1 MKNMQKYRLGLDLG
15 ANSLGWCLVA
25 LDDDDRPYRF
35 LRMGV
40 RLFSDGRN
48 PKDGTSLAAARR
60 LARSMRRRRD
70 RFLKRRERLM
80 RLMIAH
86 GFMPGDR
93 AARRALRS
101 LDPYDLRRRGLD
113 EELTPFEFGRALFHL
128 NQRRGFLS
136 NRVIDK
142 SKDDD
147 KGKINTA
154 IGKVRERM
162 QDENA
167 RTIGEWLARRHVLR
181 QAVRARLHGQGA
193 RSSYDLYVHR
203 SMIAEEFDRL
213 WEKQATLKPAIFTEA
228 ARAVLRD
235 ALMFQRRLRPVVP
248 GRCTFEVAEPRAA
261 LALPSVQRFRV
272 LQEINHLR
280 IREVGKPDVALTLQ
294 QRDLVLYELL
304 RKRDRTFA
312 QLRSLL
318 GLSEDATFNLESPE
332 RTRLKGDATGTA
344 MAAKGMLG
352 KRWHELPVERQDEI
366 VGVLL
371 EAEEDDSVAAYLRRE
386 LGIADEVARTIAA
399 VPLID
404 GYGSVSLKAIRKML
418 PHLERDVVTYDQ
430 AAIAAGYDH
439 SLRYDGGDLPKLPYY
454 AELLAQHVGTGTGVP
469 TDPPEKRFG
478 RVSNPTVHVGLN
490 QLRVTVNAIIEKY
503 GRPSQIVIEL
513 ARELKLNRER
523 KRELEREQRG
533 RSLENARFREDLEQA
548 GLPPKPGN
556 LLKVR
561 LWHELGP
568 PTDRR
573 CPYSGEMISFTR
585 LMSDEVEIEH
595 ILPFAKTLDD
605 SPANKTVALRRANR
619 DKGNRTP
626 FEAFGH
632 SPSGYDW
639 EAILNRAA
647 QMLPN
652 KRRKFGPDAL
662 DRYQEGGD
670 FLARHLNDTAYLAR
684 VAREY
689 LTAVCPS
696 NRVWSI
702 PGRLTAL
709 LRSRWGLNTLL
720 SDSDRKNR
728 TDQRHHT
735 VDAAVVAV
743 TDRSLLQRMSTISA
757 HTREDGFQRFLDGL
771 AEPWP
776 GYRQGLVFGLAK
788 IIPSYKPDHGTGGR
802 LHNDTAYGFVNPAA
816 DPGKPVEVVHR
827 VPLASF
833 KTADDIDDIRDP
845 VLRERLKSSV
855 SGRSGRDLA
864 GALEQFSAATG
875 IRRVRVIE
883 TLSVISVRRE
893 DGTAYKAYK
902 GDSNYAFEIV
912 AGDGG
917 RWFDRVISTFSAAGR
932 QVAAP
937 STGTV
942 VMRLCKDD
950 CVSIE
955 VDGRRAIYRLA
966 QMSPG
971 KAILAPVNEG
981 GDLRERDRDASDPF
995 KYLIRSASSLQRLKA
1010 RQVVVDPL
1018 GQVWERRWPNEGQI
1032 RRNC

>member
-1 MKNMQKYRLGLDLG
+1 MKDFQKYRLGLDLG

-40 RLFSDGRN
+40 RLFPDGRN

-60 LARSMRRRRD
+60 DARSMRRRRD

-86 GFMPGDR
+86 GFMPADR
-93 AARRALRS
+93 ADRRALRS

-113 EELTPFEFGRALFHL
+113 EQLTPFEFGRALFHL

-136 NRVIDK
+136 NRKIDK

-147 KGKINTA
+147 KGKIKTA
-154 IGKVRERM
+154 IGWVHEQM
-162 QDENA
+162 QADNA
-167 RTIGEWLARRHVLR
+167 RTIGEWLARRHDLR
-181 QAVRARLHGQGA
+181 QPVRARLHGQGA
-193 RSSYDLYVHR
+193 RSRYDLYVHR

-213 WEKQATLKPAIFTEA
+213 WEKQAMLNPAAFTEA

-235 ALMFQRRLRPVVP
+235 ALLFQRRLRPVAP
-248 GRCTFEVAEPRAA
+248 GRCTFEVTEPRAA
-261 LALPSVQRFRV
+261 LALPSVQRFRI
-272 LQEINHLR
+272 LQEVNNLR
-280 IREVGKPDVALTLQ
+280 IREVGKPDVALTKQ
-294 QRDLVLYELL
+294 QRDMVYSELL
-304 RKRDRTFA
+304 RKRDRTFD

-318 GLSEDATFNLESPE
+318 GLGNDATFNLESPT
-332 RTRLKGDATGTA
+332 RTRLKGDSTGTA
-344 MAAKGMLG
+344 MAARRVLG
-352 KRWHELPVERQDEI
+352 KRWHELAVERQDEI
-366 VGVLL
+366 VSVLL
-371 EAEEDDSVAAYLRRE
+371 EAEQDDSVAAYLRRA
-386 LGIADEVARTIAA
+386 LNVTDEVAESIAA
-399 VPLID
+399 VSLVD
-404 GYGSVSLKAIRKML
+404 GYGSVSIKAIRRML
-418 PHLERDVVTYDQ
+418 PHLESDVVTYDQ
-430 AAIAAGYDH
+430 AATAAGYDH
-439 SLRYDGGDLPKLPYY
+439 SLRYDGGDLSKLPYY
-454 AELLAQHVGTGTGVP
+454 AELLTQHVGTGTGVP
-469 TDPPEKRFG
+469 MDPPEKRFG
-478 RVSNPTVHVGLN
+478 RIPNPTVHIGLN
-490 QLRVTVNAIIEKY
+490 QLRVTVNAIIAKY

-513 ARELKLNRER
+513 ARELKMNRER
-523 KRELEREQRG
+523 KRELEREQKE
-533 RSLENARFREDLEQA
+533 RSEENARYREDLEQS

-573 CPYSGEMISFTR
+573 CPYTGEMISFAR

-632 SPSGYDW
+632 SPSGYEWDD
-639 EAILNRAA
+639 ILNRAA
-647 QMLPN
+647 LMPLN
-652 KRRKFGPDAL
+652 KRRKFAPDAL
-662 DRYQEGGD
+662 DRYQDAGD
-670 FLARHLNDTAYLAR
+670 FLSRHLNDTAYLAR

-720 SDSDRKNR
+720 SDANRKNR

-735 VDAAVVAV
+735 VDAAVVVV
-743 TDRSLLQRMSTISA
+743 TDRSLLQRMSSIAARASGD
-757 HTREDGFQRFLDGL
+757 HVQRFLDGL
-771 AEPWP
+771 SEPWP
-776 GYRQGLVFGLAK
+776 GYRRGLEFGLARVV
-788 IIPSYKPDHGTGGR
+788 PSYKPDHGTGGR
-802 LHNDTAYGFVNPAA
+802 LHNDTAYGLVDPAA
-816 DPGKPVEVVHR
+816 DPNKAIEVVHR
-827 VPLASF
+827 IPISSF
-833 KTADDIDDIRDP
+833 KTVDDLEKVRDP
-845 VLRERLKSSV
+845 ALRDRLRSAT
-855 SGRSGRDLA
+855 SGRMGREFA
-864 GALEQFSAATG
+864 AALEQFSVATG
-875 IRRVRVIE
+875 IRRVRATE
-883 TLSVISVRRE
+883 TWSVIPIRRE
-893 DGTAYKAYK
+893 DGTVYKSYR
-902 GDSNYAFEIV
+902 GDSNYAFEII

-917 RWFDRVISTFSAAGR
+917 MWFDRVISMFAAAAG
-932 QVAAP
+932 QAAVP
-937 STGTV
+937 SEGTV

-955 VDGRRAIYRLA
+955 VDGSRAIYRLA

-995 KYLIRSASSLQRLKA
+995 KYLIRSASSLQKLKA
-1010 RQVVVDPL
+1010 RQIVVDPL
-1018 GQVWERRWPNEGQI
+1018 GQVWEHRWPDERQI